1 MTEILNVLLVRFAEH
16 DAVVPWGGMS
26 MIVTLVVVVNVIV
39 CLLLRRF
46 LRQATATPT
55 WRF

>member
-16 DAVVPWGGMS
+16 DAVVLWGGMS